1 MAFVVPAPRS
11 SNCAKTDLDC
21 NEVVVS
27 LLLLVLVFDE
37 KMSKKITAA
46 TNTIIMPVLTL
57 TLRGP
62 DDDTISR
69 SRMLLIIR
77 ILCLLGIL
85 QL

>member
-1 MAFVVPAPRS
+1 VAFVVPAPRS

-21 NEVVVS
+21 NKVVVS
-27 LLLLVLVFDE
+27 LLLLALVFDE

-69 SRMLLIIR
+69 NRMLLIIR